1 MRTVVEVASLSALTA
16 AAVLHRP
23 RRAAPPAPAPPPA
36 APAAPAARLFAAVR
50 WPGAAAALPAAEVA
64 AAEPAPSPLEAQVRE
79 IEARRAAEE
88 ARRQADWD
96 ARWALR
102 VRTLP
107 ALRALAAEH
116 GVRGRARMRK
126 AELVAAVEAARGLAP
141 GCGGGGA

>member
-1 MRTVVEVASLSALTA
+1 MRTFVEVASLSALTA

-23 RRAAPPAPAPPPA
+23 RRPAPPAPPPPPPA
-36 APAAPAARLFAAVR
+36 APAARLSAGVR
-50 WPGAAAALPAAEVA
+50 WPGAAAEPPAAEATA
-64 AAEPAPSPLEAQVRE
+64 AAPAPSPLEAQVRE
-79 IEARRAAEE
+79 IEARRDAEE

-116 GVRGRARMRK
+116 GVRGRAKMRK
-126 AELVAAVEAARGLAP
+126 AELVAALEAARGLAP
-141 GCGGGGA
+141 GGGGGA